1 MGNVQL
7 PYAVRIRGMC
17 IAGNARK
24 YLVNF
29 LQSIPVTQSMAIP
42 PMVPELSSAGSGKRM
57 KKQEFSEGYGMS
69 KFSEKGYVVKENA
82 PIYLTEDMD
91 KTVKWFEDV
100 LGWYSN
106 IVERDDNGN
115 GCYGVVFD
123 MLPEVELVHLAPFT
137 GFQIFCGTPE
147 PCMISFMQVKGINK
161 MYDYVK
167 SNGWEKITEVVTQP
181 WGGKTCSLTTI
192 DGYIINIFE

>member
-1 MGNVQL
+1 
-7 PYAVRIRGMC
+7 
-17 IAGNARK
+17 
-24 YLVNF
+24 
-29 LQSIPVTQSMAIP
+29 
-42 PMVPELSSAGSGKRM
+42 
-57 KKQEFSEGYGMS
+57 MS

-147 PCMISFMQVKGINK
+147 SCMISFMQVKGIDK

-167 SNGWEKITEVVTQP
+167 FNGWDKITEVVTQP